1 MKQFKIFGTL
11 LILIFAGINVNATDL
26 SGNFINFK
34 GESNTSLGNYEV
46 KELPPVNMNG
56 EMMRAF
62 ELTYEKAQKS
72 VLIFLDERTN
82 CRDFI
87 VRSKNLEV
95 RYACK
100 KTSFGAQ
107 LLSGKQMKYD
117 PALNALFL
125 SQDEFEKQQKI
136 SEGALPIASALGLIA
151 SYYPSLLK
159 SPDLLN

>member
-1 MKQFKIFGTL
+1 MKQLTIFVIL
-11 LILIFAGINVNATDL
+11 LTFSVVNSNATDRE
-26 SGNFINFK
+26 GNLINLNGK
-34 GESNTSLGNYEV
+34 SNTIFGDYTI

-56 EMMRAF
+56 EMVRNF
-62 ELTYEKAQKS
+62 ELTYENAKKT
-72 VLIFLDERTN
+72 VLIYLDERAN
-82 CRDFI
+82 CKDYI
-87 VRSKNLEV
+87 VRSKNLEI

-107 LLSGKQMKYD
+107 LLSGKQMKYN

>member
-1 MKQFKIFGTL
+1 
-11 LILIFAGINVNATDL
+11 
-26 SGNFINFK
+26 
-34 GESNTSLGNYEV
+34 
-46 KELPPVNMNG
+46 
-56 EMMRAF
+56 
-62 ELTYEKAQKS
+62 LTYEKAQKS
-72 VLIFLDERTN
+72 VLIYLDQRAN
-82 CRDFI
+82 CMDYV

-95 RYACK
+95 RYTCK

-117 PALNALFL
+117 PALNALFI
-125 SQDEFEKQQKI
+125 SQDEFAKQQKI